1 MGGGA
6 PVDRVAQRLQQLA
19 ERRAARNL
27 IHAATASMSVMI
39 RAAIDDGLF
48 DAAVRL
54 GSEMLRAQARQARQE
69 CAAVDAVVSLVAGE
83 PAGDPKPCPD
93 CEGQAAM
100 LEQQAE
106 ILDRPVQH
114 VADLALILGGSDDS
128 WTGDFLRL
136 VAKSDPEHRAKLRA
150 AFPLEV
156 RLWERWMREE
166 NETPSY
172 GQMWMQL
179 AELRTAY
186 AADGRRPPY

>member
-1 MGGGA
+1 M
-6 PVDRVAQRLQQLA
+6 VL
-19 ERRAARNL
+19 
-27 IHAATASMSVMI
+27 
-39 RAAIDDGLF
+39 DDGLF

-83 PAGDPKPCPD
+83 PAGDPKPCPE

-100 LEQQAE
+100 LEEQAE
-106 ILDRPVQH
+106 ILDRPVQDIG
-114 VADLALILGGSDDS
+114 DLALILGGSDDS

-136 VAKSDPEHRAKLRA
+136 VAKSDPEHRGKLRS

-156 RLWERWMREE
+156 RLWDRWIGSGLAGSP
-166 NETPSY
+166 PSY

-179 AELRTAY
+179 AELRASY
-186 AADGRRPPY
+186 AAVRDRMAGIPPVADGNGRRPY